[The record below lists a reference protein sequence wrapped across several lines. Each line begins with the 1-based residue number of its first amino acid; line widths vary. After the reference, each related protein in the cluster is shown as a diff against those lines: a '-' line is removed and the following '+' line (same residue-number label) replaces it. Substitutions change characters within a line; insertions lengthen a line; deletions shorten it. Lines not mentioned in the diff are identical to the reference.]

1 VLLAAEGLQPSSKG
15 VRIQFGGGRTT
26 VIDGPFTEAKEVVA
40 GFWLIEVRS
49 LDEAIE
55 WVRRVPMPGPDVEGE
70 IEIREVFE
78 LDDVLAPDLKARQER
93 LLESP

>member
-1 VLLAAEGLQPSSKG
+1 
-15 VRIQFGGGRTT
+15 
-26 VIDGPFTEAKEVVA
+26 
-40 GFWLIEVRS
+40 
-49 LDEAIE
+49 
-55 WVRRVPMPGPDVEGE
+55 MPGPDVEGE